1 MWSLLE
7 DEGWPMFLWCPLP
20 KDREV
25 PLWPSSFNLVGLCWF
40 GQSSEFLPLSG
51 LFCEHTRSC
60 LPLSLKTLTLGTLI
74 HCARSP
80 ATSVEGWEWRRAVPL
95 SSGTCHFHQAPDMT
109 EAILASTL
117 HPPAVFHQCPMMAL
131 KNCSICPWPS
141 SQPLYLSCIC
151 FPGGTSGKESTRYCK
166 RHRGRRFDPWV
177 KTIPWKRKWQPAPVF
192 LPGESHGQRSLAGYS
207 PWGCR
212 ELDTTEAT

>member
-7 DEGWPMFLWCPLP
+7 DEGWSMFLWCPLP

-25 PLWPSSFNLVGLCWF
+25 TLWPSSFNLVGLCWF

-80 ATSVEGWEWRRAVPL
+80 ATSVKGWEWRGAVQL
-95 SSGTCHFHQAPDMT
+95 SSGTCHF
-109 EAILASTL
+109 
-117 HPPAVFHQCPMMAL
+117 
-131 KNCSICPWPS
+131 
-141 SQPLYLSCIC
+141 QP
-151 FPGGTSGKESTRYCK
+151 GTRRDWS
-166 RHRGRRFDPWV
+166 HRGFHSPSTSCVPSVPYDGNNG
-177 KTIPWKRKWQPAPVF
+177 TEE
-192 LPGESHGQRSLAGYS
+192 LLTLSLAKFPASIFVMYLL
-207 PWGCR
+207 PRWH
-212 ELDTTEAT
+212 